1 MPIVSS
7 GQIALIAD
15 IEAEFDQPGTEDISL
30 LTARDDAGLGSGEI
44 SMQAFYGQS
53 DVVAATVVTNSASSV
68 SYNSMTINGNVTND
82 GGGTITSR
90 GFYFGTSSN
99 YASNTKYT
107 VGSGTGT
114 FSRSMT
120 SISASTTYYATAFA
134 INAAGEVRGSTVS
147 QATNAAP
154 IAVSI
159 SYASSGNA
167 ISTYANQGPFNGYV
181 YYGSC
186 RSGFTSLSRS
196 MPANSMYN
204 HTFGKQCASGVS
216 WYANDY
222 EYIPSMSSG
231 GSRNYSWYAE
241 GNATNSYINSARS
254 VYGQVY
260 AVGNYSLTRNGS
272 PVRTVHLH

>member
-15 IEAEFDQPGTEDISL
+15 IEAEFDQTGTEDISL
-30 LTARDDAGLGSGEI
+30 LTARDAAGLGSGEI
-44 SMQAFYGQS
+44 SMKAFYGQS
-53 DVVAATVVTNSASSV
+53 DVAAATVVTNSASSV

-107 VGSGTGT
+107 VGSGTGS

-120 SISASTTYYATAFA
+120 SISASSTYYITAWA

-147 QATNAAP
+147 QATNAQP

-159 SYASSGNA
+159 SYTSGNA
-167 ISTYANQGPFNGYV
+167 IATYANQGPFNGYV
-181 YYGSC
+181 YYGSA
-186 RSGFTSLSRS
+186 RTGFNQLSRA
-196 MPANSMYN
+196 MPASSLYN
-204 HTFGKQCASGVS
+204 HTFGKQCASGMA
-216 WYANDY
+216 WYYNDY
-222 EYIPSMSSG
+222 EYIPALSSG
-231 GSRNYSWYAE
+231 GYRNYTFWAE
-241 GNATNSYINSARS
+241 GNASNSYINSPRQ
-254 VYGQVY
+254 VYGYVY
-260 AVGNYSLTRNGS
+260 SVGNYSLTRNGS
-272 PVRTVHLH
+272 RPNTVSLT